1 MGEQSVTERIC
12 FGIVNNPSTSKNA
25 GQKAPTDAIHIAT
38 QNCGYSLLP
47 FSFPGSEFKIGA
59 IRPLLEAKVMAAIRK
74 LKGSIIFINYP
85 FTLASLI
92 HSGYASLCKRNKV
105 ILLIHDID
113 FLRGK
118 DCNRQLT
125 LTQLKQ
131 AACLIV
137 HNERQMDYLRQSGV
151 DTPMIPLE
159 LFDYL
164 LPDVAKPIMPR
175 QFTKSVAFVGNLT
188 KSPFIAQWIGQ
199 NRTYSIEIIG
209 ACNSDSLRT
218 QMENSGCYKGSFLPE
233 EVPYKVKSSFG
244 LIWDGASVDSC
255 SGGSDTCK
263 ESGEYLKYN
272 NPHKASLYI
281 ACGIPIIIWSQA
293 AMADFVLRNGIG
305 FVIDSLSDMESIL
318 KSMTEEDYQK
328 MLANIQPIRERAIN
342 GKYIEDALKKAESLI

>member
-1 MGEQSVTERIC
+1 MTERIC

-47 FSFPGSEFKIGA
+47 FSFPGSEFKIGV

-74 LKGSIIFINYP
+74 INGSIILINYP
-85 FTLASLI
+85 FTLVSLI

-118 DCNRQLT
+118 DCDHQLT
-125 LTQLKQ
+125 LTQLNQ
-131 AACLIV
+131 ASCLIV
-137 HNERQMDYLRQSGV
+137 HNQRQMDYLRHSGV
-151 DTPMIPLE
+151 DTQMVSLE

-164 LPDVAKPIMPR
+164 LPPPKTNPTLHKH
-175 QFTKSVAFVGNLT
+175 FTNSVAFIGNLT
-188 KSPFIAQWIGQ
+188 KSPFILQWIGQ

-209 ACNSDSLRT
+209 ACDSDSLKA
-218 QMENSGCYKGSFLPE
+218 QIAGSGCYKGSFLPE
-233 EVPYKVKSSFG
+233 EVPYKVESSFG

-255 SGGSDTCK
+255 SGGSDTYK

-272 NPHKASLYI
+272 NPHKTSLYI

-305 FVIDSLSDMESIL
+305 FVIDSLSDMESVL
-318 KSMTEEDYQK
+318 KSMTEEGYQK
-328 MLANIQPIRERAIN
+328 MLANIRPIRERVTK
-342 GKYIEDALKKAESLI
+342 GKYLEDALKKAESLI